1 MVVEVSILCDK
12 VRFEEKA
19 LYEKTQ
25 SMGIKSKIVDAKTLS
40 IGTCS
45 KAEDFQLGDVI
56 LQRSVSYY
64 RGLYLTACLEF
75 LGFKVINRFEVGQVC
90 GNKLITSIRLAENK
104 IPTPKTR
111 FAFSAESGL
120 ETIKNNTGFPVV
132 LKPIVGSWGRGIYP
146 LRDLETA
153 SMIIEMREEDDSPLS
168 RIYYIQEM
176 VDRPSRDIRC
186 IVIGDQLL
194 TAIYRYSSQSEWRTN
209 VALGGKVELAPI
221 TKEMEDLALRAA
233 KAVGG
238 GILGVDMMEDKNR
251 GLVVHEVN
259 NTVEFR
265 GAASVSKADI
275 PNQMIDY
282 AVKIARK

>member
-1 MVVEVSILCDK
+1 MVEVSIICDK
-12 VRFEEKA
+12 VRFEEKM
-19 LYEKTQ
+19 LYEKAQ
-25 SMGIKSKIVDAKTLS
+25 RKGIKSKIVDAKTLTV
-40 IGTCS
+40 GTDS
-45 KAEDFQLGDVI
+45 KPKDFLLGDII

-75 LGFKVINRFEVGQVC
+75 LGFKVINRFEVGQTC
-90 GNKLITSIRLAENK
+90 GNKLITSIKLAENK
-104 IPTPKTR
+104 IPSPKTQ

-120 ETIKNNTGFPVV
+120 ENIKKTGFPVV

-153 SMIIEMREEDDSPLS
+153 SMIVEMREEDNSPLS

-176 VDRPSRDIRC
+176 VDRPPRDIRC
-186 IVIGDQLL
+186 IVIDDQAV
-194 TAIYRYSSQSEWRTN
+194 TAIYRYSSQSEWRAN
-209 VALGGKVELAPI
+209 VARGGNVELAPI
-221 TKEMEDLALRAA
+221 TKEIEELALRAA

-275 PNQMIDY
+275 PNAMIDY
-282 AVKIARK
+282 AVKLAKK

>member
-1 MVVEVSILCDK
+1 MVEVSIICDK
-12 VRFEEKA
+12 VRFEEKM
-19 LYEKTQ
+19 LYEKAQ
-25 SMGIKSKIVDAKTLS
+25 SKGIKSKIVDAKTLTV
-40 IGTCS
+40 GTDS
-45 KAEDFQLGDVI
+45 KPKDFLLGDII

-75 LGFKVINRFEVGQVC
+75 LGFKVINRFEVGQTC
-90 GNKLITSIRLAENK
+90 GNKLITSIKLAENK
-104 IPTPKTR
+104 IPSPKTQ

-120 ETIKNNTGFPVV
+120 ENIKKTGFPIV

-153 SMIIEMREEDDSPLS
+153 SMIVEMREEDNSPLS

-176 VDRPSRDIRC
+176 VDRPPRDIRC
-186 IVIGDQLL
+186 IVIDDQAV

-209 VALGGKVELAPI
+209 VARGGNVEPAPI
-221 TKEMEDLALRAA
+221 TKEIEDLALRAA

-275 PNQMIDY
+275 PNAMIDY
-282 AVKIARK
+282 AVKLARR

>member
-1 MVVEVSILCDK
+1 MVEVSIICDK
-12 VRFEEKA
+12 VRFEEKT

-25 SMGIKSKIVDAKTLS
+25 SKGIKSKIVDAKTLV
-40 IGTCS
+40 IDTYS
-45 KAEDFQLGDVI
+45 KTKDFLLGDII

-75 LGFKVINRFEVGQVC
+75 LGFKVINRFEVGQTC
-90 GNKLITSIRLAENK
+90 GNKLITSIKLAENK
-104 IPTPKTR
+104 IPSPKTQ
-111 FAFSAESGL
+111 FAFSAEAGL
-120 ETIKNNTGFPVV
+120 ESIKKTGFPLV
-132 LKPIVGSWGRGIYP
+132 LKPVVGSWGRGIYP

-176 VDRPSRDIRC
+176 VDRPPRDIRC
-186 IVIGDQLL
+186 IVIGDQAV
-194 TAIYRYSSQSEWRTN
+194 TAIYRYSSESEWRTN
-209 VALGGKVELAPI
+209 VARGGKVELAPM

-265 GAASVSKADI
+265 GAASVSKVDI
-275 PNQMIDY
+275 PNEMIDY
-282 AVKIARK
+282 AVKLARK

>member
-1 MVVEVSILCDK
+1 MVEVSIICDK
-12 VRFEEKA
+12 VRFEEKM

-25 SMGIKSKIVDAKTLS
+25 TKGIKSSIVDAKTLA
-40 IGTCS
+40 IGTDS
-45 KAEDFQLGDVI
+45 KSKDFPLGDII

-75 LGFKVINRFEVGQVC
+75 LGFKVINRFEVGQTC

-104 IPTPKTR
+104 IPSPKTQ

-120 ETIKNNTGFPVV
+120 ENIKKTGFPVV
-132 LKPIVGSWGRGIYP
+132 LKPIIGSWGRGIYP

-153 SMIIEMREEDDSPLS
+153 SMIVEMREEDNSPLS

-176 VDRPSRDIRC
+176 VDRPPRDIRC
-186 IVIGDQLL
+186 IVIGDQAV

-209 VALGGKVELAPI
+209 VARGGNVELASL
-221 TKEMEDLALRAA
+221 TKEMEDLALKAA

-265 GAASVSKADI
+265 GAASVSKVDI
-275 PNQMIDY
+275 PNAIIEY
-282 AVKIARK
+282 AVKLARK

>member
-45 KAEDFQLGDVI
+45 KAEDLQLGDVI

-104 IPTPKTR
+104 IPTPKTQ

-120 ETIKNNTGFPVV
+120 ETIKNTGFPVV
-132 LKPIVGSWGRGIYP
+132 LKPVVGSWGRGIYP

-186 IVIGDQLL
+186 IVIGDQVL

-275 PNQMIDY
+275 PNQMIEY
-282 AVKIARK
+282 AVNIARK

>member
-1 MVVEVSILCDK
+1 MVEVSIVCDK
-12 VRFEEKA
+12 VRFEEKM
-19 LYEKTQ
+19 LYEKAQ
-25 SMGIKSKIVDAKTLS
+25 SKGIKSKIVDAKTLTV
-40 IGTCS
+40 GTDS
-45 KAEDFQLGDVI
+45 KPKDFLLGDII
-56 LQRSVSYY
+56 LQRSVSYW

-75 LGFKVINRFEVGQVC
+75 LGFKVINRFEVGQTC
-90 GNKLITSIRLAENK
+90 GNKLITSIKLAENR
-104 IPTPKTR
+104 IPSPKTQ

-120 ETIKNNTGFPVV
+120 ENIKKTGFPVV

-146 LRDLETA
+146 LRNLETA
-153 SMIIEMREEDDSPLS
+153 SMIVEMREEDNSPLS

-176 VDRPSRDIRC
+176 VDRPPRDIRC
-186 IVIGDQLL
+186 IVIDDQAV

-209 VALGGKVELAPI
+209 VARGGNVELAPI
-221 TKEMEDLALRAA
+221 TNEIEDLALRAA

-275 PNQMIDY
+275 PNAMINY
-282 AVKIARK
+282 AVKLAKR

>member
-1 MVVEVSILCDK
+1 MVEVSIVCDK

-25 SMGIKSKIVDAKTLS
+25 SKGIKSKIVDAKT
-40 IGTCS
+40 ITVGTYS
-45 KAEDFQLGDVI
+45 KTKDFPLGDVI

-75 LGFKVINRFEVGQVC
+75 LGFKVINRFEVGQIC
-90 GNKLITSIRLAENK
+90 GNKLITSIKLAENK
-104 IPTPKTR
+104 IPSPKTQ
-111 FAFSAESGL
+111 FAFSADSGL
-120 ETIKNNTGFPVV
+120 ESIKKTGFPLV

-153 SMIIEMREEDDSPLS
+153 NMIIEMREEDNSPLS

-176 VDRPSRDIRC
+176 IDRPPRDIRC
-186 IVIGDQLL
+186 IVIGDQAV

-209 VALGGKVELAPI
+209 VARGGNVELAPI
-221 TKEMEDLALRAA
+221 TKEIEDLALRAA

-238 GILGVDMMEDKNR
+238 GILGVDMMEDKNH
-251 GLVVHEVN
+251 GLVVHEIN

-265 GAASVSKADI
+265 GAATVSKIDI
-275 PNQMIDY
+275 PGEMIDY
-282 AVKIARK
+282 AVKLARK

>member
-1 MVVEVSILCDK
+1 MVEVIILCYI

-25 SMGIKSKIVDAKTLS
+25 KKGIKSKIVDAKTIT
-40 IGTCS
+40 IGTHS
-45 KAEDFQLGDVI
+45 KKKDFLLGDVI

-64 RGLYLTACLEF
+64 RGLYLTASLEY
-75 LGFKVINRFEVGQVC
+75 LGFKVINRFEVGQTC
-90 GNKLITSIRLAENK
+90 GNKLITSIKLAENK
-104 IPTPKTR
+104 IPSPKTQ

-120 ETIKNNTGFPVV
+120 ESIKNNGFPLV

-176 VDRPSRDIRC
+176 VDRPPRDVRC
-186 IVIGDQLL
+186 IVVGDQAV

-209 VALGGKVELAPI
+209 VARGGKVELALI
-221 TKEMEDLALRAA
+221 TKEIEDLALRAA

-238 GILGVDMMEDKNR
+238 GILGVDMMEDKHH

-265 GAASVSKADI
+265 GAASVSNVDI
-275 PNQMIDY
+275 PSEMIDY
-282 AVKIARK
+282 AVKLARK

>member
-1 MVVEVSILCDK
+1 MVEVSIICDK

-19 LYEKTQ
+19 LYEKTL
-25 SMGIKSKIVDAKTLS
+25 SKGIKANIVDAKTIT
-40 IGTCS
+40 IGTDS
-45 KAEDFQLGDVI
+45 KMKDFLLLGEVI

-75 LGFKVINRFEVGQVC
+75 VGFKVINKFKVGETC
-90 GNKLITSIRLAENK
+90 GNKLVTSIKLAENK
-104 IPTPKTR
+104 IPTPKTQ

-120 ETIKNNTGFPVV
+120 ESMKKTGFPVV

-146 LRDLETA
+146 LRDPETA
-153 SMIIEMREEDDSPLS
+153 SMIVEMREENDSALS

-176 VDRPSRDIRC
+176 VDRPPRDIRC
-186 IVIGDQLL
+186 IVIGDRVIA
-194 TAIYRYSSQSEWRTN
+194 AIYRYSSQSEWRTN
-209 VALGGKVELAPI
+209 VARGGKVELAPI
-221 TKEMEDLALRAA
+221 TKEMEDLALKAA
-233 KAVGG
+233 KTVGG
-238 GILGVDMMEDKNR
+238 GILGVDMMEDKSH

-275 PNQMIDY
+275 PSEMIDY
-282 AVKIARK
+282 AIKIARK

>member
-1 MVVEVSILCDK
+1 MVEVSIVCDK

-25 SMGIKSKIVDAKTLS
+25 NKGIKSKIVDAKT
-40 IGTCS
+40 ITIDTYS
-45 KAEDFQLGDVI
+45 KNKDFPLGDVI

-75 LGFKVINRFEVGQVC
+75 LGFKVINRFEVGQIC
-90 GNKLITSIRLAENK
+90 GNKLITSIKLAENK
-104 IPTPKTR
+104 IPSPKTQ

-120 ETIKNNTGFPVV
+120 ESIKKTGFPLV

-153 SMIIEMREEDDSPLS
+153 SMIIEMREEDNSPLS

-176 VDRPSRDIRC
+176 VDRPPRDIRC
-186 IVIGDQLL
+186 IVIGDQVV

-209 VALGGKVELAPI
+209 VARGGNVELAPI
-221 TKEMEDLALRAA
+221 TKEIEDLALRAA

-238 GILGVDMMEDKNR
+238 GILGVDMMEDKNH
-251 GLVVHEVN
+251 GLVVHEIN

-265 GAASVSKADI
+265 GAATVSKIDI
-275 PNQMIDY
+275 PSEMINY
-282 AVKIARK
+282 AVKLSRK

>member
-1 MVVEVSILCDK
+1 MVEVSIICDK
-12 VRFEEKA
+12 VRFEEKT

-25 SMGIKSKIVDAKTLS
+25 KKGIKSKIVDAKTIT
-40 IGTCS
+40 IGTHS
-45 KAEDFQLGDVI
+45 KKKDFLLGDVL

-64 RGLYLTACLEF
+64 RGLYLTASLEF
-75 LGFKVINRFEVGQVC
+75 LGFKVLNRFEVGQTC
-90 GNKLITSIRLAENK
+90 GNKLITSIKLAENK
-104 IPTPKTR
+104 IPSPKTQ

-120 ETIKNNTGFPVV
+120 ESIKNNGFPLV

-153 SMIIEMREEDDSPLS
+153 NMIIEMREEDDSPLS

-176 VDRPSRDIRC
+176 VDRPPRDIRC
-186 IVIGDQLL
+186 IVVGDQAV

-209 VALGGKVELAPI
+209 VARGGKVELAPI
-221 TKEMEDLALRAA
+221 TKEIEDLALRAA

-238 GILGVDMMEDKNR
+238 GILGVDMMEDKHH

-265 GAASVSKADI
+265 GAASVSNVDI
-275 PNQMIDY
+275 PSEMIDY
-282 AVKIARK
+282 AVKLARK

>member
-1 MVVEVSILCDK
+1 MVEVSILCDK

-25 SMGIKSKIVDAKTLS
+25 TKGIKSNIVDAKTIT
-40 IGTCS
+40 IGTYS
-45 KAEDFQLGDVI
+45 KMKDFLMGDVI
-56 LQRSVSYY
+56 LQRCVSYY
-64 RGLYLTACLEF
+64 RGLYLTSCLEF
-75 LGFKVINRFEVGQVC
+75 LGFKVINGFEVGQTC

-104 IPTPKTR
+104 IPTPKTQ

-120 ETIKNNTGFPVV
+120 ETIKKTGFPVV

-176 VDRPSRDIRC
+176 VDRPPRDIRC
-186 IVIGDQLL
+186 IVIGDQVV

-209 VALGGKVELAPI
+209 VARGGKVELAPI
-221 TKEMEDLALRAA
+221 TKEIDDLALRAA

-238 GILGVDMMEDKNR
+238 GIVGVDMMEDKNQ

-265 GAASVSKADI
+265 GAATVSKADI
-275 PNQMIDY
+275 PNEIISY
-282 AVKIARK
+282 AMKLARK

>member
-1 MVVEVSILCDK
+1 MVEVSILCDK
-12 VRFEEKA
+12 VRFEEKM
-19 LYEKTQ
+19 LFEKTQ
-25 SMGIKSKIVDAKTLS
+25 SMGIKSNIVDAKTLT
-40 IGTCS
+40 IGTYS
-45 KAEDFQLGDVI
+45 KTKDFPLGDVI

-75 LGFKVINRFEVGQVC
+75 LGFKVINKFEVGQIC
-90 GNKLITSIRLAENK
+90 GNKLITSLRLAENK
-104 IPTPKTR
+104 IPTPKTQ

-120 ETIKNNTGFPVV
+120 ETIKKTGFPVV
-132 LKPIVGSWGRGIYP
+132 LKPVVGSWGRGIYP

-176 VDRPSRDIRC
+176 VDRPPRDIRC
-186 IVIGDQLL
+186 IVIGDEVL

-221 TKEMEDLALRAA
+221 TKDMEDLALRAA
-233 KAVGG
+233 EAVGG

-265 GAASVSKADI
+265 GAASVSRADI
-275 PNQMIDY
+275 PNQMIKY
-282 AVKIARK
+282 AVKLARK

>member
-25 SMGIKSKIVDAKTLS
+25 SIGIKSKIVDAKTLS

-45 KAEDFQLGDVI
+45 KARDLQLGDVI

-90 GNKLITSIRLAENK
+90 GNKLTTSIRLAENK
-104 IPTPKTR
+104 IPTPKTQ

-120 ETIKNNTGFPVV
+120 ETIKNTGFPVV
-132 LKPIVGSWGRGIYP
+132 LKPVVGSWGRGIYP

-186 IVIGDQLL
+186 IVIGDQVL

-282 AVKIARK
+282 AVNIARK

>member
-1 MVVEVSILCDK
+1 MVEVTILCDK
-12 VRFEEKA
+12 VRFEEKT

-25 SMGIKSKIVDAKTLS
+25 SKGIKSKIVDAKTIT
-40 IGTCS
+40 IGTYS
-45 KAEDFQLGDVI
+45 KAKDLLLGDVI

-75 LGFKVINRFEVGQVC
+75 LGFKVINKFEVGQIC
-90 GNKLITSIRLAENK
+90 GNKIITSIRLTQKN
-104 IPTPKTR
+104 IPTPKTQ

-120 ETIKNNTGFPVV
+120 ESIKKTGFPVV
-132 LKPIVGSWGRGIYP
+132 LKPVVGSWGRGIYP

-176 VDRPSRDIRC
+176 IDRPPRDIRC
-186 IVIGDQLL
+186 IVIGDQAVA
-194 TAIYRYSSQSEWRTN
+194 AIYRYSSQSEWRTN
-209 VALGGKVELAPI
+209 VALGGKVELAPM
-221 TKEMEDLALRAA
+221 TKEMEELALKAA
-233 KAVGG
+233 EAVGG
-238 GILGVDMMEDKNR
+238 GILGVDMMEDKNH

-265 GAASVSKADI
+265 GAASVSRADI
-275 PNQMIDY
+275 PSKMIEY
-282 AVKIARK
+282 ALNLARK

>member
-1 MVVEVSILCDK
+1 MVEVSIICDK

-25 SMGIKSKIVDAKTLS
+25 KKGIKSKIVDAKTIT
-40 IGTCS
+40 IGTHS
-45 KAEDFQLGDVI
+45 KKKDFLLGDVI

-64 RGLYLTACLEF
+64 RGLYLTASLEY
-75 LGFKVINRFEVGQVC
+75 LGFKVINRFEVGQTC
-90 GNKLITSIRLAENK
+90 GNKLITSIKLAENK
-104 IPTPKTR
+104 IPSPKTQ

-120 ETIKNNTGFPVV
+120 ESIKNNGFPLV

-153 SMIIEMREEDDSPLS
+153 NMIIEMREEDDSPLS

-176 VDRPSRDIRC
+176 VDRPPRDIRC
-186 IVIGDQLL
+186 IVVGDQAV

-209 VALGGKVELAPI
+209 VARGGKVELASI
-221 TKEMEDLALRAA
+221 TKEIEDLALRAA

-238 GILGVDMMEDKNR
+238 GILGVDMMEDKHH

-265 GAASVSKADI
+265 GAASVSNVDI
-275 PNQMIDY
+275 PSEMIDY
-282 AVKIARK
+282 AVKLARK

>member
-1 MVVEVSILCDK
+1 MVEVSIICDK
-12 VRFEEKA
+12 VRFEEKT

-25 SMGIKSKIVDAKTLS
+25 SKGIKSKIVDAKTLTV
-40 IGTCS
+40 GTYS
-45 KAEDFQLGDVI
+45 KTKDFLLGDII

-75 LGFKVINRFEVGQVC
+75 LGFKVINRFEVGQTC
-90 GNKLITSIRLAENK
+90 GNKLITSIKLAENK
-104 IPTPKTR
+104 IPSPKTQ
-111 FAFSAESGL
+111 FAFSAEAGL
-120 ETIKNNTGFPVV
+120 ESIKKTGFPLV

-176 VDRPSRDIRC
+176 VDRPPRDIRC
-186 IVIGDQLL
+186 IVIGDQAV

-209 VALGGKVELAPI
+209 VARGGKVELARI

-275 PNQMIDY
+275 PNEMIDY
-282 AVKIARK
+282 AVKLARK

>member
-1 MVVEVSILCDK
+1 MVEVSIICDK
-12 VRFEEKA
+12 VRFEEKM
-19 LYEKTQ
+19 LYEKAQ
-25 SMGIKSKIVDAKTLS
+25 SKGIKSKIVDAKTLTV
-40 IGTCS
+40 GTDS
-45 KAEDFQLGDVI
+45 KPKDFLLGDII

-75 LGFKVINRFEVGQVC
+75 LGFKVINRFEVGQTC
-90 GNKLITSIRLAENK
+90 GNKLITSIKLAENK
-104 IPTPKTR
+104 IPSPKTQ

-120 ETIKNNTGFPVV
+120 ENIKKTGFPVV

-146 LRDLETA
+146 LRNLETA
-153 SMIIEMREEDDSPLS
+153 SMIVEMREEDNSPLS

-176 VDRPSRDIRC
+176 VDRPPRDIRC
-186 IVIGDQLL
+186 IVIDDQAV

-209 VALGGKVELAPI
+209 VARGGDVELAPI
-221 TKEMEDLALRAA
+221 TKEIEDLAVRAA

-275 PNQMIDY
+275 PNAMIDY
-282 AVKIARK
+282 AVKLARR

>member
-1 MVVEVSILCDK
+1 MVEVSIVCDK

-19 LYEKTQ
+19 LYEKTL
-25 SMGIKSKIVDAKTLS
+25 SKGIKANIVDAKTIT
-40 IGTCS
+40 IGTNS
-45 KAEDFQLGDVI
+45 KMKDFLLLGDVI
-56 LQRSVSYY
+56 LQRSISYY

-75 LGFKVINRFEVGQVC
+75 VGFKVINKFKVGETC
-90 GNKLITSIRLAENK
+90 GNKLVTSIKLAENK
-104 IPTPKTR
+104 IPTPKTQ

-120 ETIKNNTGFPVV
+120 ESMKKTGFPVV

-153 SMIIEMREEDDSPLS
+153 SMIVEMREEDDSALS

-176 VDRPSRDIRC
+176 VNRPPRDIRC
-186 IVIGDQLL
+186 IVIGDQAI

-209 VALGGKVELAPI
+209 VARGGKVELAPI
-221 TKEMEDLALRAA
+221 TKEMEDLAIKAA
-233 KAVGG
+233 KTVGG
-238 GILGVDMMEDKNR
+238 GILGVDMMEDKSD

-275 PNQMIDY
+275 PSEMIDY
-282 AVKIARK
+282 AVKVARK

>member
-1 MVVEVSILCDK
+1 MVEVSILCDK

-19 LYEKTQ
+19 LFEKTQ
-25 SMGIKSKIVDAKTLS
+25 SIGIKSKIVDAKTLT
-40 IGTCS
+40 IGTYS
-45 KAEDFQLGDVI
+45 KPKDFLLGDVI

-64 RGLYLTACLEF
+64 RGLYLAACLEF
-75 LGFKVINRFEVGQVC
+75 LGFKVINRFEVGQIC
-90 GNKLITSIRLAENK
+90 GNKLITSLRLAESK
-104 IPTPKTR
+104 IPTPKTQ
-111 FAFSAESGL
+111 FAFSAQSGL
-120 ETIKNNTGFPVV
+120 ETIKKTGFPVV
-132 LKPIVGSWGRGIYP
+132 LKPVVGSWGRGIYP

-176 VDRPSRDIRC
+176 VDRPPRDIRC
-186 IVIGDQLL
+186 IVIGDQVL

-209 VALGGKVELAPI
+209 VALGGRVELAPI

-233 KAVGG
+233 EAVGG
-238 GILGVDMMEDKNR
+238 GILGVDMMEDKDH

-275 PNQMIDY
+275 PNHMIEY
-282 AVKIARK
+282 AVKLARK

>member
-25 SMGIKSKIVDAKTLS
+25 SMGIKSKIVDAKTLT

-45 KAEDFQLGDVI
+45 KAKDFQLGDVI

-104 IPTPKTR
+104 IPTPKTQ

-120 ETIKNNTGFPVV
+120 ETIKNNGFPVV

-186 IVIGDQLL
+186 IVIGDQVL

-209 VALGGKVELAPI
+209 VALGGKVELASI
-221 TKEMEDLALRAA
+221 TKEMEDLALSAA
-233 KAVGG
+233 RAVGG

-251 GLVVHEVN
+251 GLVVHEIN

-275 PNQMIDY
+275 PNQMINY
-282 AVKIARK
+282 AINIARK